1 MPDAID
7 SFERPCGMLL
17 DQLVNQH
24 VRDDTIIRT
33 PHESRV
39 GAESVRSL
47 RAWAY

>member
-24 VRDDTIIRT
+24 VRDVIRT